1 MIGFFSGFLAVLL
14 VGLTI
19 LQLVQKRFFTL
30 SGWTKKQNNLKLYWF
45 LTIIYLSGAVSMTF
59 YVVYY

>member
-30 SGWTKKQNNLKLYWF
+30 SGWAKKQNNVKLYWF
-45 LTIIYLSGAVSMTF
+45 LTIIYLLGAVSMTF

>member
-1 MIGFFSGFLAVLL
+1 MIGFLSGFLAVFL

-19 LQLVQKRFFTL
+19 LQLIQKKYFTL
-30 SGWTKKQNNLKLYWF
+30 SGLVKKQNNVKLYWF
-45 LTIIYLSGAVSMTF
+45 LTIIYMIGGVTMTF